1 MFLSFKVTHEKDGV
15 SVRFN
20 WDEGELFDQEA
31 ATCLF
36 QACQDINL
44 AEVVKVESHPKS
56 KWRPMP
62 MDTIVNLFNITSF
75 SSNSKKPLSTGA

>member
-1 MFLSFKVTHEKDGV
+1 V

-44 AEVVKVESHPKS
+44 AEVEKVESHPKS

-62 MDTIVNLFNITSF
+62 MDTIVNLLDIVKF
-75 SSNSKKPLSTGA
+75 SSKSKKFLLTGA